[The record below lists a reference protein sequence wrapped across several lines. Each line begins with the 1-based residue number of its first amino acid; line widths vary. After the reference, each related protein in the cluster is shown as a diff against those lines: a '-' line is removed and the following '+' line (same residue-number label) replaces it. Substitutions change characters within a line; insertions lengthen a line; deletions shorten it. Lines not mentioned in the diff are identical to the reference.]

1 MDVDR
6 LTQGEKIA
14 GVAAIV
20 LFISMF
26 FAWFG
31 FDNPAAELENQLG
44 VDVGGSFT
52 FNAWESFDFIDLVL
66 LVTVVAA
73 LGTVVAKASD
83 ALIDFPLNAVVAVL
97 GGLSTLLVLYRVI
110 DPPGGSDRE
119 LGCLPRPDPLG
130 PGRLRR
136 LPSDAGRRRLLRRGR
151 RPLLRRPRRR
161 PGFRPRR
168 RLTPATTLERQ
179 HPATTTSASS
189 RRKLSRLPGSGG
201 WGRSVLCF
209 FAASAFGRPALALEK
224 VKRAPTRHSPRH
236 LLGERDDGHHRVDA
250 Q

>member
-1 MDVDR
+1 MDVNR

-97 GGLSTLLVLYRVI
+97 GGLSTLLVLYRII
-110 DPPGGSDRE
+110 DPPGG
-119 LGCLPRPDPLG
+119 
-130 PGRLRR
+130 
-136 LPSDAGRRRLLRRGR
+136 
-151 RPLLRRPRRR
+151 
-161 PGFRPRR
+161 
-168 RLTPATTLERQ
+168 
-179 HPATTTSASS
+179 
-189 RRKLSRLPGSGG
+189 
-201 WGRSVLCF
+201 
-209 FAASAFGRPALALEK
+209 
-224 VKRAPTRHSPRH
+224 
-236 LLGERDDGHHRVDA
+236 
-250 Q
+250 

>member
-31 FDNPAAELENQLG
+31 FDNPAGELESQFG

-66 LVTVVAA
+66 LVTVVVA
-73 LGTVVAKASD
+73 LGAAVAKASD

-110 DPPGGSDRE
+110 DPPGGADRE
-119 LGCLPRPDPLG
+119 WAVFLGLILSALVAYGGYRAMQEEGASFAEVGDRFSG
-130 PGRLRR
+130 GRG
-136 LPSDAGRRRLLRRGR
+136 DG
-151 RPLLRRPRRR
+151 
-161 PGFRPRR
+161 
-168 RLTPATTLERQ
+168 
-179 HPATTTSASS
+179 
-189 RRKLSRLPGSGG
+189 PGSGPG
-201 WGRSVLCF
+201 AGTPPPPPP
-209 FAASAFGRPALALEK
+209 PA
-224 VKRAPTRHSPRH
+224 R
-236 LLGERDDGHHRVDA
+236 
-250 Q
+250 

>member
-31 FDNPAAELENQLG
+31 VDNPAAELENQLG
-44 VDVGGSFT
+44 VDVGGSFS

-66 LVTVVAA
+66 LVTVVVAVGSA
-73 LGTVVAKASD
+73 VAKASD

-97 GGLSTLLVLYRVI
+97 GGLSTLLVLYRII

-119 LGCLPRPDPLG
+119 WAVFLGLILSALVAYGGYRAMQEEGSSFAEVGDRFSG
-130 PGRLRR
+130 GRG
-136 LPSDAGRRRLLRRGR
+136 DG
-151 RPLLRRPRRR
+151 
-161 PGFRPRR
+161 
-168 RLTPATTLERQ
+168 
-179 HPATTTSASS
+179 
-189 RRKLSRLPGSGG
+189 PGSGPG
-201 WGRSVLCF
+201 AGSPPPPSSGTTPPPPPPPRS
-209 FAASAFGRPALALEK
+209 
-224 VKRAPTRHSPRH
+224 
-236 LLGERDDGHHRVDA
+236 
-250 Q
+250 

>member
-31 FDNPAAELENQLG
+31 FDNPASELESQFG

-66 LVTVVAA
+66 LVTVVVA
-73 LGTVVAKASD
+73 LGAAIAKASD

-97 GGLSTLLVLYRVI
+97 GGLSTLLVLYRIV

-119 LGCLPRPDPLG
+119 WAVFLGLVLSALVAYGGYRAMQEEGATFAEVGDRFAGRGDG
-130 PGRLRR
+130 PG
-136 LPSDAGRRRLLRRGR
+136 AGS
-151 RPLLRRPRRR
+151 PP
-161 PGFRPRR
+161 PPPPPP
-168 RLTPATTLERQ
+168 PA
-179 HPATTTSASS
+179 S
-189 RRKLSRLPGSGG
+189 
-201 WGRSVLCF
+201 
-209 FAASAFGRPALALEK
+209 
-224 VKRAPTRHSPRH
+224 
-236 LLGERDDGHHRVDA
+236 
-250 Q
+250 